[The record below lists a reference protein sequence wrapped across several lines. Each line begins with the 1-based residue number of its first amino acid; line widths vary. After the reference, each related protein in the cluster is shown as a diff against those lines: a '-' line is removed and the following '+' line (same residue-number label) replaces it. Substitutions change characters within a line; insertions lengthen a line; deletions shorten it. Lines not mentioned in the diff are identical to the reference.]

1 MWVII
6 ENYRGSPGGSDREE
20 PTCNAGDLASIPRSG
35 RSPWRRDWLLTP
47 VFLPGEFRRQ
57 RNLVGYRCRVRLHW
71 VTNTHTHTH
80 THTHTLW
87 VHLVIV
93 LHLKV
98 ESLVAQ
104 GLHVSAWSTFL
115 TSLTSSSTLL
125 PTSPASTTNCIAWCF
140 SKIPGM
146 LCHRTF
152 TLSLP
157 LSGSLSSRT
166 PTCLISSSASVFA
179 QMLPFH

>member
-71 VTNTHTHTH
+71 VTNTH